1 MPCLLPLESK
11 ETILSTEIKYS
22 TLEMQLHEYS
32 ITIRIRH
39 DDRILNKT
47 LHFKLLINPL
57 GNLLRQKTDF
67 AYAACG

>member
-1 MPCLLPLESK
+1 
-11 ETILSTEIKYS
+11 
-22 TLEMQLHEYS
+22 MQLHEYS

-39 DDRILNKT
+39 VDRILNKT
-47 LHFKLLINPL
+47 LHFKHLINPL